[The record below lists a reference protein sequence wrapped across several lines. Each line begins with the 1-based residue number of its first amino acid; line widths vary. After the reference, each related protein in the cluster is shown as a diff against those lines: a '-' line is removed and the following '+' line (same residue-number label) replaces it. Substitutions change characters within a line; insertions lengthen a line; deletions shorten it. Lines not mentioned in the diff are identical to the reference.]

1 MFYYPA
7 VLKRDSGC
15 FSTIWLAATR
25 GITVPRREFLKVNVK
40 RTCDDIISY
49 ILVQVPPPQPNLP
62 RPRFSLYLSS
72 QLQYGVVVVF
82 HRQCVIFLKELQY
95 IVGQLLKKSR
105 SKGLDMKDPGRQMTL
120 FTDPMARLDEIDGG
134 LDPLFGEMDEF
145 RPSPSVLM
153 QEIPEQGAFSAE
165 IQPLTP
171 ARSASP
177 INRITASREQIT
189 MNDLELIFAPEFS
202 GQDLDDNVE
211 DTLEVLLAQTDNFLT
226 ELLRP
231 EAAPAAEA
239 EVERAPVREPS
250 PATATTATALTV
262 GPTTVSSQEQDL
274 TLHPQD
280 ETQGM
285 PQSLAEEMTPVG
297 TLPPVSSSA
306 TDAAQESAVAEG
318 APHPEETEPKRKKK
332 RAAGRQLIF
341 FDPLTQ
347 IPHDKLQQQIRDPLL
362 ETRIRPFLPPESHR
376 LKSARELLSQPCGGQ
391 FRSDPLPSCTRWTR
405 RGPITGLTVCC
416 CFQVKPYPKICCCSG
431 HNPPPSRPSTT
442 RSCYPVEEAWSPAVL
457 RKAVPWSR
465 TAALPRCRET
475 EQKPRR
481 FRCQVSVHFHWRH
494 PSSGN
499 PLARSPPCTRQ
510 SKKAGPGPAS
520 NCRTSLKFRK
530 RCQSPLG
537 RRRKL
542 CFFTLSFLQK
552 LTAGVSATFFKTFLT
567 FWRPARF
574 VRIKWSHTGTSC
586 SNAGPT
592 TMRRLF
598 ICEANHSVAC
608 SFYGSKV

>member
-405 RGPITGLTVCC
+405 RGPITALPEDLLLLWT
-416 CFQVKPYPKICCCSG
+416 QSSTITPIDDAQLLPSG
-431 HNPPPSRPSTT
+431 GGVESSSSEESRP
-442 RSCYPVEEAWSPAVL
+442 VEPDGSPAEVP
-457 RKAVPWSR
+457 RDGTEAEAVQVSGLGSLPLEASEQRESSREISPVYPPEQESWSR
-465 TAALPRCRET
+465 SGVKLPDLAEVPEALPESVGPEEKALLFHALLPPEADRRSVSNLFQNLLDILATGKIRADQVEPYGHIVLQRGPNYDEET
-475 EQKPRR
+475 
-481 FRCQVSVHFHWRH
+481 FH
-494 PSSGN
+494 
-499 PLARSPPCTRQ
+499 L
-510 SKKAGPGPAS
+510 
-520 NCRTSLKFRK
+520 
-530 RCQSPLG
+530 
-537 RRRKL
+537 
-542 CFFTLSFLQK
+542 
-552 LTAGVSATFFKTFLT
+552 
-567 FWRPARF
+567 
-574 VRIKWSHTGTSC
+574 
-586 SNAGPT
+586 
-592 TMRRLF
+592 
-598 ICEANHSVAC
+598 
-608 SFYGSKV
+608 

>member
-376 LKSARELLSQPCGGQ
+376 LKSARELLSQPCGALPEDLLLLWTQ
-391 FRSDPLPSCTRWTR
+391 SSTITPIDDAQLLPSGGGVESSSSEESRPVEPDGSPAEVPRDGTEAEAVQVSGLGSLPLEASEQRESSREISPVYPPEQESWSRSGVKLPDLAEVPEALPESVGPEEKALLFHALLPPEADRRSVSNLFQNLLDILATGKIR
-405 RGPITGLTVCC
+405 ADQVEPYGHIVLQRGPN
-416 CFQVKPYPKICCCSG
+416 YD
-431 HNPPPSRPSTT
+431 
-442 RSCYPVEEAWSPAVL
+442 EE
-457 RKAVPWSR
+457 
-465 TAALPRCRET
+465 T
-475 EQKPRR
+475 
-481 FRCQVSVHFHWRH
+481 FH
-494 PSSGN
+494 
-499 PLARSPPCTRQ
+499 L
-510 SKKAGPGPAS
+510 
-520 NCRTSLKFRK
+520 
-530 RCQSPLG
+530 
-537 RRRKL
+537 
-542 CFFTLSFLQK
+542 
-552 LTAGVSATFFKTFLT
+552 
-567 FWRPARF
+567 
-574 VRIKWSHTGTSC
+574 
-586 SNAGPT
+586 
-592 TMRRLF
+592 
-598 ICEANHSVAC
+598 
-608 SFYGSKV
+608 